1 MISFFHDYDAS
12 ASWFGYHYQ
21 GRLALKYIIKKISE
35 IKMEEIEKYE
45 LEIESMEDFSI
56 KYDGNYISIH
66 QVKSGQEK
74 HSDINN
80 LFFGKLEKKEV
91 EIYFH
96 YISSISN
103 FEELKSKFLVKKSE
117 ISKEIENYMKIEE
130 DKLEESFK
138 SEGKKNSLE
147 RAVYNSRTKENFK
160 IKEALKKSKE
170 LLENYDLELLNEE
183 NFNFILEEKDIEKVD
198 EEIKQ
203 YIIEINKKID
213 KVIIMED
220 ISNKILSIGDIIYIH
235 INNRV
240 NEKKSET
247 IKLSEILD
255 VLKRDTLKKSEFY
268 EAFEILQNFEKKL
281 IEYVGEECQ
290 SECQSCKEKT
300 SCNLYKNIKVIYKKV
315 TNIKDMYR
323 LVQNIQPNNSIV
335 SSDFSTE
342 YLIDTLYPI
351 IREIKKLK
359 LVKNKK
365 IVAVNENKNYWAIDT
380 NFQDEDKFKRR
391 FVKKLNENRSNILE
405 LIYEADVL
413 ISKHMNISDIFGER
427 YKFSRLSEKELKA
440 LNKNTRNGKEISK
453 IKQIDV
459 IDLNKALEAIEY
471 D

>member
-1 MISFFHDYDAS
+1 
-12 ASWFGYHYQ
+12 
-21 GRLALKYIIKKISE
+21 
-35 IKMEEIEKYE
+35 
-45 LEIESMEDFSI
+45 
-56 KYDGNYISIH
+56 
-66 QVKSGQEK
+66 
-74 HSDINN
+74 
-80 LFFGKLEKKEV
+80 
-91 EIYFH
+91 
-96 YISSISN
+96 
-103 FEELKSKFLVKKSE
+103 
-117 ISKEIENYMKIEE
+117 
-130 DKLEESFK
+130 
-138 SEGKKNSLE
+138 
-147 RAVYNSRTKENFK
+147 
-160 IKEALKKSKE
+160 
-170 LLENYDLELLNEE
+170 
-183 NFNFILEEKDIEKVD
+183 
-198 EEIKQ
+198 
-203 YIIEINKKID
+203 
-213 KVIIMED
+213 
-220 ISNKILSIGDIIYIH
+220 
-235 INNRV
+235 
-240 NEKKSET
+240 
-247 IKLSEILD
+247 
-255 VLKRDTLKKSEFY
+255 
-268 EAFEILQNFEKKL
+268 
-281 IEYVGEECQ
+281 
-290 SECQSCKEKT
+290 
-300 SCNLYKNIKVIYKKV
+300 
-315 TNIKDMYR
+315 MYR